1 MSGAVA
7 RTFFRALRQAGA
19 AVVLLQGLLACGLA
33 SAHTGATLGFATV
46 EVGGQTVDYR
56 LSVSAT
62 SVSQELAAAMGA
74 TPETFPT
81 NLDPLRQAVR
91 DKVKVSSGGATCQ
104 PGEVSASR
112 AKPDRQDVLLI
123 VSFRCPAD
131 IVTITL
137 RDDLSDAMGPTY
149 HTLAHI
155 TAGGRSQQF
164 SFGPDARETTVS
176 VGPEA
181 AARGAGSFFPLGIEH
196 ILTGYDHLLFLVALI
211 LRGGNLIQLLK
222 IITAFTVAHSITLG
236 LAALDVVA
244 LPGVFVES
252 VIALSIAYVALEN
265 LFPKFAISRRWTVS
279 FLFGLVHGFGFSS
292 VLREIGLPKENL
304 VLALLNFNL
313 GVEAGQ
319 AAVAVI
325 LVPILFGLRRYDWE
339 PKAVSG
345 LSVLI
350 LVAGLWWFVERA
362 ILGE

>member
-1 MSGAVA
+1 MFGEEVSTIFRGLRRVTAVGV
-7 RTFFRALRQAGA
+7 FLQS
-19 AVVLLQGLLACGLA
+19 LLTCGPA
-33 SAHTGATLGFATV
+33 FAHTGATLGFATV
-46 EVGGQTVDYR
+46 EIDGPSVEYS

-62 SVSQELAAAMGA
+62 SVSPELAAAMGA
-74 TPETFPT
+74 GPETFPT
-81 NLDPLRQAVR
+81 SLDPLRQAVR
-91 DKVKVSSGGATCQ
+91 DKVKVSSAGAACQ

-112 AKPDRQDVLLI
+112 AKPDRQDILLR
-123 VSFRCPAD
+123 VSFRCSAA
-131 IVTITL
+131 IAAVTL

-265 LFPKFAISRRWTVS
+265 LIPKFAISRRWTVS

-325 LVPILFGLRRYDWE
+325 LVPVLLRLRKTDWE
-339 PKAVSG
+339 PKAVAG

-350 LVAGLWWFVERA
+350 LLAGLWWFVERA